1 MVKVVLII
9 LFVLYI
15 ILVLANNVLR
25 GNTITRMMEYILK
38 WVLFT
43 YFVFYVLVVLGLGTI
58 GENFSANEK
67 QKIYSLSLFGQFRT

>member
-15 ILVLANNVLR
+15 ILVLVNNVLR

-38 WVLFT
+38 WAFFT

-58 GENFSANEK
+58 GENFSENEK